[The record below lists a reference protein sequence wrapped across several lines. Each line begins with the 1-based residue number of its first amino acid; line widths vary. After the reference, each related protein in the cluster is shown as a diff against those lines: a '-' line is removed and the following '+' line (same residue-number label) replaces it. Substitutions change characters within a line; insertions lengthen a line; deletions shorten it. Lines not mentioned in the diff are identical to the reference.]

1 MKTCDRTI
9 PGTRF
14 DDLLCGPL
22 CCGVFGDVEVHDAA
36 ALVSQNDE
44 VEEHLEGDGWDGEEV
59 TGHDVFD
66 MVVEEGPPVGR
77 RRPVA

>member
-1 MKTCDRTI
+1 MICALTY
-9 PGTRF
+9 RF
-14 DDLLCGPL
+14 MVATGFRDPQ
-22 CCGVFGDVEVHDAA
+22 VFGDVEVHDAA
-36 ALVSQNDE
+36 ALVSQDDE
-44 VEEHLEGDGWDGEEV
+44 DEEHLEYDGWDGEEV